1 MHTNQFRIV
10 YTKLLPTKLAF
21 SLLTLAF
28 PQGVNAQS
36 SVNFVCGTDMGTP
49 ATMVVTAK
57 GERAF
62 IRWTSDRFSNSG
74 WSAERRC
81 NAVSQRLQES
91 YDKGKLQYLTTGRI
105 NGLPVVCSTDR
116 GGGSCI
122 DLIYTLKP
130 GQNPATTLSQLLQA
144 RQGKTGPISET
155 SRRIYFNIDKLIPQ

>member
-1 MHTNQFRIV
+1 M
-10 YTKLLPTKLAF
+10 YKKLLPVKLTF

-28 PQGVNAQS
+28 PHGVNAQS
-36 SVNFVCGTDMGTP
+36 SVSFVCGTDMGTP

-62 IRWTSDRFSNSG
+62 IRWTSDSFSNSG

-81 NAVSQRLQES
+81 TAVSQRLQES
-91 YDKGKLQYLTTGRI
+91 YDKGNLQYLTTGRM

-116 GGGSCI
+116 DGGSCI

-144 RQGKTGPISET
+144 RQGKSGPISET